1 MNGNGHWL
9 AVCVSLRLF
18 RDDLDELPF
27 EIDALP
33 PQAAAVA
40 EACDIISDYDA
51 ACQSA
56 ARMTARY
63 ETPALAIKKDD
74 FGYCCPTCGRWI
86 RVPDSWCHW
95 CGQRIEWDAI
105 TRDRYKEERNQR
117 RTHRQ

>member
-1 MNGNGHWL
+1 MDWNCHRA
-9 AVCVSLRLF
+9 AVRVLLGLLG
-18 RDDLDELPF
+18 DDLDHAAF
-27 EIDALP
+27 EAHALP
-33 PQAAAVA
+33 LEAAAVA

-105 TRDRYKEERNQR
+105 ARDRYKEERNQR